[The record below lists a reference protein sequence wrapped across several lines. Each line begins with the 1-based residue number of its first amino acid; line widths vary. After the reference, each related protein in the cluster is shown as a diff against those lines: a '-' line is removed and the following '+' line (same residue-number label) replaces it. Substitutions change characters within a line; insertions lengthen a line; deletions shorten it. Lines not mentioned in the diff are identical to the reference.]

1 MSAITLGS
9 EASRLLAE
17 AEERMEIRDAEGK
30 VLGVFEPGVSEAQLR
45 TFERLRELGFSGSLS
60 EFLKAEREVQRAI
73 EDPGY
78 ARNWKTTEEIMAKLK
93 SLP

>member
-1 MSAITLGS
+1 MSAITLGG

-17 AEERMEIRDAEGK
+17 ACERIEIHDTEGRL
-30 VLGVFEPGVSEAQLR
+30 LGVFEPGVSEAHLR
-45 TFERLRELGFSGSLS
+45 TFERLCELGYPGSLS
-60 EFLKAEREVQRAI
+60 EFLKGEREMQRAI
-73 EDPGY
+73 EDPEY